1 MKKAFI
7 FTLLICSL
15 TISVIG
21 CDLLPN
27 NNSNNNNNDSKNN
40 STSTA
45 TTSATST
52 AGDAL
57 PTIENASST
66 VDNDDKD
73 VLNSEEASTTTI
85 SNSAISKDNVI
96 ANRNVRLFYYDVES
110 GQTKYTDKTISIN
123 DGALVSAII
132 NSLKKQNDNSYGNL
146 DPNIDVRSAKLDK
159 DKDLLTVNFGEN
171 FVNTMNLGSG
181 PESSILQAVVNSLG
195 YNYDVS
201 KVYIT
206 VDGKPYSSGH
216 IVKEVNEPFEVNY
229 ENTVPI
235 K

>member
-1 MKKAFI
+1 MKKGFI
-7 FTLLICSL
+7 FTLLLCSL
-15 TISVIG
+15 TVSVMG
-21 CDLLPN
+21 CDLFP
-27 NNSNNNNNDSKNN
+27 NNNDSKNN

-52 AGDAL
+52 TDDAL

-66 VDNDDKD
+66 ANDDDKD
-73 VLNSEEASTTTI
+73 ALSKEDSTTTI
-85 SNSAISKDNVI
+85 SNSANSNDNAM
-96 ANRNVRLFYYDVES
+96 ANRNVRLFFYDADS

-146 DPNIDVRSAKLDK
+146 DSNIDVRSAKLDK

-181 PESSILQAVVNSLG
+181 SEASILQAVVNSLG
-195 YNYDVS
+195 YNYGVS

-216 IVKEVNEPFEVNY
+216 IIKEANEPFEVNY
-229 ENTVPI
+229 ENTVPVD
-235 K
+235 